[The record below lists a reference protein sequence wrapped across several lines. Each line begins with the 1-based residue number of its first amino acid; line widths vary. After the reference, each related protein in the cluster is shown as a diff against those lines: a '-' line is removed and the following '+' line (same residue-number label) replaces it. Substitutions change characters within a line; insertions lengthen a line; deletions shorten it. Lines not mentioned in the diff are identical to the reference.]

1 LDALIQNSPPLSRK
15 EHSAAS
21 RSKDENNN
29 EVVLRNSRDVFQD
42 GSISSDDEIEVEENN
57 NKVDMPIVEKKK
69 TRQPSYTRRVRPLQR
84 TNSKD
89 IKFGG
94 HHRHLER
101 KSSVV
106 QISAK
111 DDTSD
116 YNTDEEVFQSRSDGD
131 LSESISYNT
140 TICHVKTGQIKDT
153 TQIHVS
159 SSSSSCKNTHSNN
172 NSNSYNG
179 FTHNNKSLTKDD
191 LNLLSDPATYDT
203 KERNASSAPASTKI
217 STALPLDVLPI
228 QEKSRSQM
236 MTEDHAGN
244 SEELTSKSVS
254 QTHPLS
260 PFSLPDSTTT
270 ECYVQNQF
278 WYNYFRDNYFPII
291 FGNNLPNCQKNITYL
306 FIKLTKVEIDKEIK

>member
-1 LDALIQNSPPLSRK
+1 MDALIQNSPPLSRK
-15 EHSAAS
+15 EHNAAS
-21 RSKDENNN
+21 RGNDENNN
-29 EVVLRNSRDVFQD
+29 EVTLRNNRGDFQD
-42 GSISSDDEIEVEENN
+42 GSISSDDDIEADENN
-57 NKVDMPIVEKKK
+57 NNKLDVTNVEKKK
-69 TRQPSYTRRVRPLQR
+69 IRQPSTRRVRSLQR

-94 HHRHLER
+94 RHRELER

-159 SSSSSCKNTHSNN
+159 SSSCKNTCNIN
-172 NSNSYNG
+172 NSNG
-179 FTHNNKSLTKDD
+179 FTRHHKSLTKDD
-191 LNLLSDPATYDT
+191 LKLLSDPATYT

-217 STALPLDVLPI
+217 STALPIDGHPI
-228 QEKSRSQM
+228 QEKSRNHVM
-236 MTEDHAGN
+236 PGLALTGN
-244 SEELTSKSVS
+244 AEELASKSVS
-254 QTHPLS
+254 IITSTLS
-260 PFSLPDSTTT
+260 KPA
-270 ECYVQNQF
+270 V
-278 WYNYFRDNYFPII
+278 I
-291 FGNNLPNCQKNITYL
+291 FQ
-306 FIKLTKVEIDKEIK
+306 